1 MGMCAS
7 QLNTKHSFSALNSEE
22 TLLMQTLDTL
32 FKNWGILNGAFSM
45 TMPLLLPVKDLAL
58 LDVYYNSPQQALL
71 VSSLNLNQFTH
82 DPIQSEITQ
91 IRPDILE
98 PVELGIPSAA
108 CYAVYLH
115 YKGQAIPRSGILITI
130 KGQCCRKEKHYDY
143 LRRLLGFHMREVVA
157 LGSQSFTEAHLN
169 QFSEKI
175 MTLATLLG
183 LPLRKEVATDSFF
196 EADGSVGLGGSGG
209 AAGQKSLFQTISPVK
224 YEFLFED
231 VAIASINSHGNFF
244 GERCHITLANS
255 SKPIFTSCVAFGLER
270 WLFALHRH
278 YGNWHDP
285 IDTIKSLGWAA

>member
-1 MGMCAS
+1 MGTS
-7 QLNTKHSFSALNSEE
+7 QLKINHSYSALNSEE
-22 TLLMQTLDTL
+22 TCLMQTLDTL

-82 DPIQSEITQ
+82 DPTQAEITH
-91 IRPDILE
+91 IRSDILE

-115 YKGQAIPRSGILITI
+115 YRGQVIPRSGILITI

-157 LGSQSFTEAHLN
+157 LGSQSFTEAHLT

-175 MTLATLLG
+175 LTFAALLG

-196 EADGSVGLGGSGG
+196 EPDGSFEFDASNAFVQSG
-209 AAGQKSLFQTISPVK
+209 FPVK
-224 YEFLFED
+224 YEFLYED
-231 VAIASINSHGNFF
+231 VAIASLNSHGSFF
-244 GERCHITLANS
+244 GERCQINLANS
-255 SKPIFTSCVAFGLER
+255 TQSIYTSCVAFGLER
-270 WLFALHRH
+270 WLFALYRH

-285 IDTIKSLGWAA
+285 IETIESLGWAA

>member
-1 MGMCAS
+1 MGMCAH
-7 QLNTKHSFSALNSEE
+7 QHKTNQVFSALDSEE
-22 TLLMQTLDTL
+22 TCLMQTLDTI

-45 TMPLLLPVKDLAL
+45 TMPLLLPVKDLARL
-58 LDVYYNSPQQALL
+58 NVYYNSPQQALL
-71 VSSLNLNQFTH
+71 VSSLNLDQFTH

-91 IRPDILE
+91 IRSDILE
-98 PVELGIPSAA
+98 PVEFGIPSAA

-115 YKGQAIPRSGILITI
+115 YKGQVIPRSGILITI
-130 KGQCCRKEKHYDY
+130 KGQCCRKETHYDY

-157 LGSQSFTEAHLN
+157 LGSQSFAEAHLA

-175 MTLATLLG
+175 MTFASLLG
-183 LPLRKEVATDSFF
+183 LPLRKEIATDPFYNS
-196 EADGSVGLGGSGG
+196 EADGSKADTKLFAQAST
-209 AAGQKSLFQTISPVK
+209 SLK

-231 VAIASINSHGNFF
+231 VAIASLNTHGTFF

-255 SKPIFTSCVAFGLER
+255 SQPIFTSCAAFGLER

-285 IDTIKSLGWAA
+285 IETIKSLGWAV